1 MARGDIFTDDWLF
14 AVCDADSAPDPA
26 SAARLTFRPAAVP
39 GTVAQALVA
48 CGAWDWGAPPPL
60 DETDAWYRT
69 SVSGRGAYRLEC
81 DGLATFAEIFLDGTL
96 IGRSESMF
104 VPASFDLSLSGE
116 HTLSIRFRAL
126 ASALAQKKARARW
139 RPRMIQPGELRFAR
153 TSALGH
159 MPGFAPPAPPVGP
172 WRGVRLAALDR
183 ARLVERTM
191 RARLHNGDGSIEL
204 HLAFD
209 RPPDHPPRA
218 ECEGASLLLRART
231 PTHFAGRLT
240 IPRVERWLPH
250 THGAP
255 RLYEVAIH
263 HDGKTE
269 TMRTGFRTIDVRR
282 DGDGF
287 ALVVNGVPV
296 FCRGAVWTPLDP
308 VSLQNDDRALA
319 RQIELARLAGVNML
333 RVAGPFVYEDD
344 AFHRA
349 CDEAGILVWQDF
361 MFSNFDYPA
370 DSEFVTVVERE
381 ARAFLQRTSR
391 SPSLAV
397 VCGGSEVYQQAAM
410 LGLGE
415 DKWRAPLFEDIL
427 PRVVAQTREDV
438 AYVVNSPSGGALPFH
453 SDAGVAHYYGV
464 GAYRRDLCDARR
476 ANVRFASECLGFAN
490 VPETRTL
497 VEDFGAAP
505 LSSPLWRPRIP
516 RDQGAMQ
523 DFEDVRDHYVGL
535 LYGVDPLALKR
546 DDPRSYLDFS
556 RAAVAETIE
565 ATIGE
570 WRRAGSTNAG
580 ALIWFWKD
588 LWASSGWGI
597 VDWNGRPK
605 SAWHGARRAFRPV
618 QVVAVDE
625 GVNGLRL
632 HCINERAAPFE
643 GVLELAC
650 YRDGA
655 TVVMKGERAI
665 ALAPRETA
673 VVKDCEVWGAFF
685 DTTCAYRFGPPS
697 HEATRAALKDAD
709 GAVVA
714 ESWHFPLGRK
724 AALFAAEVRAAPF
737 RDARGWGLRLSSD
750 RIAQSVRIEDE
761 NATPID
767 NWLHLTPGEAR
778 VVRFL
783 DADRP
788 IAGQV
793 AALGR
798 PPLSYRADE

>member
-1 MARGDIFTDDWLF
+1 MARDDLSLGDWRF
-14 AVCDADSAPDPA
+14 ALCEADSASNPA
-26 SAARLTFRPAAVP
+26 SATQLSFRPASVP
-39 GTVAQALVA
+39 GTVAQALIA
-48 CGAWDWGAPPPL
+48 RGEWDWNAPPPL
-60 DETDAWYRT
+60 DEMDAWYRT
-69 SVSGRGAYRLEC
+69 PVSGHGAFRLEC
-81 DGLATFAEIFLDGTL
+81 DGLATFAEIFLDDVCV
-96 IGRSESMF
+96 GRSESMF
-104 VPASFDLSLSGE
+104 VPASFDLSLSGD
-116 HTLSIRFRAL
+116 HILAIRFRAL
-126 ASALAQKKARARW
+126 ARELERRKGRARW
-139 RPRMIQPGELRFAR
+139 RPRMIQPGALRFAR

-172 WRGVRLAALDR
+172 WRGVRLVARDR
-183 ARLVERTM
+183 ARLVETTV
-191 RARLHNGDGSIEL
+191 RARLHDGDGSIEL

-218 ECEGASLLLRART
+218 ECEGTSLLLRAQT

-240 IPRVERWLPH
+240 IPRVDRWFPH

-255 RLYEVAIH
+255 RLYEVAVH
-263 HDGKTE
+263 HGGETE
-269 TMRTGFRTIDVRR
+269 TIRTGFRAIDVRR
-282 DGDGF
+282 DGGGF
-287 ALVVNGVPV
+287 ALGVNGVPV

-308 VSLQNDDRALA
+308 VSLQNDGRALS
-319 RQIELARLAGVNML
+319 RQIELARLAGVNMF

-344 AFHRA
+344 SFHRA

-370 DSEFVTVVERE
+370 DDDFAALVERE

-397 VCGGSEVYQQAAM
+397 VCGGSEVHQQAAM

-415 DKWRAPLFEDIL
+415 DKWRSPMFEDIL
-427 PRVVAQTREDV
+427 PRIVARTREDV
-438 AYVVNSPSGGALPFH
+438 GYVANSPSGGAPPFH

-464 GAYRRDLCDARR
+464 GAYRRDLGDARR

-497 VEDFGAAP
+497 LEDFGGAP

-516 RDQGAMQ
+516 RDQGAAQ

-546 DDPRSYLDFS
+546 DDPQAYLDFS

-597 VDWNGRPK
+597 VDWKGRPK
-605 SAWHGARRAFRPV
+605 SAWHAARRAFRPL
-618 QVVAVDE
+618 QIVAVDE

-632 HCINERAAPFE
+632 HCINERPEPFE
-643 GVLELAC
+643 GVLELVC
-650 YRDGA
+650 YKDGA
-655 TVVMKGERAI
+655 TVVMKGCRAI
-665 ALAPRETA
+665 SLAPRETA

-685 DTTCAYRFGPPS
+685 DTTWTYRFGPPS
-697 HEATRAALKDAD
+697 HEATRAVLKDGG
-709 GAVVA
+709 GATVA

-724 AALFAAEVRAAPF
+724 AALYSAGVRAAPF
-737 RDARGWGLRLSSD
+737 RDERGWGLRLSTD
-750 RIAQSVRIEDE
+750 MVAQSVRIEDE
-761 NATPID
+761 NATPVD
-767 NWLHLTPGEAR
+767 NWLHLAPDEAR

-783 DADRP
+783 DADGP

-793 AALGR
+793 AALGQ
-798 PPLSYRADE
+798 PPFSYRAEE